1 LYINNIVN
9 DLKIGHTHPLVVGD
23 VTVTTLLYADNI
35 ILVSESKEGLQ
46 HGLNVLSKFG
56 SSWKLEVNTNKSKI
70 MIFNSNGKSFLNH
83 FKLDNEEYL
92 ETVKSYCY
100 LGVTVI
106 YTGNLSQ
113 TSKNLMEKGRKA
125 WFKIKKTIT
134 LSNPCNLL
142 EKLFDSLVVPII
154 LYGSEVWG
162 VGNKFRNSDPFEHLH
177 LKFIKDMLGVPCK
190 TTNVACLAETTE
202 LLCI

>member
-1 LYINNIVN
+1 MVLLIKQKLNFQYCSPLSFTLLFEINDNRLGSKPKVN
-9 DLKIGHTHPLVVGD
+9 DLQVKDI
-23 VTVTTLLYADNI
+23 
-35 ILVSESKEGLQ
+35 
-46 HGLNVLSKFG
+46 SKFY
-56 SSWKLEVNTNKSKI
+56 SSWKLEVNTKKSKI

-83 FKLDNEEYL
+83 FKLDNEYL

-100 LGVTVI
+100 IGVTVS

-113 TSKNLMEKGRKA
+113 TSKDLMEKGRKA

-134 LSNPCNLL
+134 LNNPCNLL

-162 VGNKFRNSDPFEHLH
+162 HV
-177 LKFIKDMLGVPCK
+177 
-190 TTNVACLAETTE
+190 
-202 LLCI
+202 